1 MMTARLNARLERLEN
16 SVGVGTTDITIFI
29 DFPPGH
35 LTSIRV
41 GQTVVKRP
49 PDEPEAGFI
58 ARMRIQNR
66 RVGINAVLLIGERR
80 D

>member
-1 MMTARLNARLERLEN
+1 MNRLNARLDRLES
-16 SVGVGTTDITIFI
+16 SVGIGNTDITIFI

-35 LTSIRV
+35 LTGIRV

-58 ARMRIQNR
+58 ARLRIQNR
-66 RVGINAVLLIGERR
+66 LVGINAVLLIGERA
-80 D
+80 

>member
-1 MMTARLNARLERLEN
+1 MKSLIARLDRLES
-16 SVGVGTTDITIFI
+16 SVGIGNADISIFI

-35 LTSIRV
+35 LTGIRV

-49 PDEPEAGFI
+49 SDEPEAVFI
-58 ARMRIQNR
+58 SRIRNEHR
-66 RVGINAVLLIGERR
+66 RVGINAVLLIGERC

>member
-1 MMTARLNARLERLEN
+1 MKSLIARLDRLES
-16 SVGVGTTDITIFI
+16 SVGIGNADISIFI

-35 LTSIRV
+35 LTGIRV
-41 GQTVVKRP
+41 GQTVVNRP

>member
-35 LTSIRV
+35 LTGIRV

-58 ARMRIQNR
+58 ARVRIQQS
-66 RVGINAVLLIGERR
+66 RVGINAVLLIGERA
-80 D
+80 

>member
-58 ARMRIQNR
+58 ARLRTEFR
-66 RVGINAVLLIGERR
+66 SAGINAVLLIGERA
-80 D
+80 

>member
-1 MMTARLNARLERLEN
+1 MKSLIARLDRLES
-16 SVGVGTTDITIFI
+16 SVGIGNTDITIFI

-35 LTSIRV
+35 LTGIRV

-58 ARMRIQNR
+58 ARLRIQHR

>member
-1 MMTARLNARLERLEN
+1 MSGLNARLDKLEN
-16 SVGVGTTDITIFI
+16 SVGLGRTDISIFI
-29 DFPPGH
+29 DLVPGGP
-35 LTSIRV
+35 LTGIRV

-58 ARMRIQNR
+58 ARMRIQHR